1 MYQSIASDVEL
12 ERQFKYRM
20 PENIKALFPNSTE
33 LEFDIKKAY
42 KTSMGNGDR
51 PINAIEELS
60 DSIEY
65 QVKQYTYCI
74 CKSSDSYLKWLKDE
88 FKRKL
93 SLKLTQEYNKYMF
106 E

>member
-1 MYQSIASDVEL
+1 MDNGERPMMAIENSI
-12 ERQFKYRM
+12 
-20 PENIKALFPNSTE
+20 
-33 LEFDIKKAY
+33 EFHKDLIYKNAEDIYDAK
-42 KTSMGNGDR
+42 ML
-51 PINAIEELS
+51 IEELN
-60 DSIEY
+60 DAIEY

-93 SLKLTQEYNKYMF
+93 KHQLRQEYNKFML